1 MELTIDNVDK
11 YYKFVEYGG
20 KHKEDLIIGVM
31 FPEKVEAETYG
42 KPVNVIRT
50 KIYYG
55 YIGCG
60 TEKNANMWN
69 NFYSIFVKTEYY
81 YLNDEFPRDFN
92 YSLKEAKYP
101 SDFNNC
107 VEISKADYN
116 EISTMFKNE
125 LSNNGALRNITNKIV
140 DIKQLKHIK
149 K

>member
-1 MELTIDNVDK
+1 MELTIDNVNK

-31 FPEKVEAETYG
+31 FPEKVEAETYE
-42 KPVNVIRT
+42 KAVNVIRT

-60 TEKNANMWN
+60 TDKKQNMWN

-101 SDFNNC
+101 SDFSNC

>member
-31 FPEKVEAETYG
+31 FPEKVEAETYE
-42 KPVNVIRT
+42 KAVNVIRT

-60 TEKNANMWN
+60 TDKKPNMWN

-81 YLNDEFPRDFN
+81 YLNDEFHRDFN